1 MPCFCRERQ
10 ARKLP
15 DEQPREPSHE
25 RPPPTGRRIA
35 TEPRGPQGRG
45 SVCLRRQGHP
55 RSTATC
61 PAPASEAG
69 EGKGKAANA
78 AGRVPLT
85 TRIRTDFGNALK
97 RASLQRQL
105 EGQEPNTVQDILE
118 EALEPWLRKHG
129 YLT

>member
-1 MPCFCRERQ
+1 MKDRRPLVAGLQQTPVDRKVEEAFVFANNATSTPEAPPQ
-10 ARKLP
+10 AP
-15 DEQPREPSHE
+15 VP
-25 RPPPTGRRIA
+25 
-35 TEPRGPQGRG
+35 
-45 SVCLRRQGHP
+45 
-55 RSTATC
+55 
-61 PAPASEAG
+61 EAV

-105 EGQEPNTVQDILE
+105 EGQVPNTVQDILE

-129 YLT
+129 YLQ

>member
-1 MPCFCRERQ
+1 MKERRPLVAGLQ
-10 ARKLP
+10 QTPVDRKVEEAFVFANKP
-15 DEQPREPSHE
+15 TPTPEEPPH
-25 RPPPTGRRIA
+25 A
-35 TEPRGPQGRG
+35 
-45 SVCLRRQGHP
+45 
-55 RSTATC
+55 
-61 PAPASEAG
+61 PAPEAG

-85 TRIRTDFGNALK
+85 TRIRTDLGNALK

-105 EGQEPNTVQDILE
+105 EGKEPNTVQDILE